1 MASITDFLQEI
12 PEEDFEYQVIN
23 NTATKS
29 KAIKEFNSVTFDTE
43 HLSPDDLINNTGKV
57 GLCIWVDRDH
67 LNEFVNRSKEDN

>member
-43 HLSPDDLINNTGKV
+43 HLPP
-57 GLCIWVDRDH
+57 DRDW
-67 LNEFVNRSKEDN
+67 ETICY